1 MPFSRRTWTE
11 IDCNA
16 LLHNYET
23 IHKQT
28 AGCKI
33 MAVVKADAYGHGDIA
48 VAKVLQQ
55 AGVHWF
61 AVSNFEEALSLR
73 EQGITCPILVLGYT
87 PPENAAGLADRH
99 ITQTVYSL
107 EYAYALNEAAQA
119 AGTRI
124 NCHIKLDTGM
134 ARIGF
139 CAWKGHEEIGA
150 AQTAQAC
157 MLPGLD
163 CTGIFTHFSCADELS
178 PESTA
183 FTREQFQSFQKTVAL
198 LEKQGF
204 HFLLHHCCNSAATL
218 RFPEMYLDMVRA
230 GVILYGLSPAPEC
243 DGLANLHPVMNFYST
258 ITLVK
263 EVEAGIQV
271 SYGRTYTAPEQRK
284 LATIAVGYADGFR
297 RNFSNLGHVIV
308 HGQYAPIVGRVCM
321 DQTLIDVTG
330 IPDVTMGDRVI
341 LVGQEGNCS
350 ITFDQFAQLNG
361 TINYEEICLIGRRV
375 PRVYLKD
382 GREFGITDYL
392 LQPIEK
398 IQAEFYP

>member
-1 MPFSRRTWTE
+1 M
-11 IDCNA
+11 
-16 LLHNYET
+16 
-23 IHKQT
+23 
-28 AGCKI
+28 
-33 MAVVKADAYGHGDIA
+33 
-48 VAKVLQQ
+48 
-55 AGVHWF
+55 
-61 AVSNFEEALSLR
+61 
-73 EQGITCPILVLGYT
+73 
-87 PPENAAGLADRH
+87 
-99 ITQTVYSL
+99 
-107 EYAYALNEAAQA
+107 
-119 AGTRI
+119 
-124 NCHIKLDTGM
+124 
-134 ARIGF
+134 
-139 CAWKGHEEIGA
+139 
-150 AQTAQAC
+150 
-157 MLPGLD
+157 
-163 CTGIFTHFSCADELS
+163 
-178 PESTA
+178 
-183 FTREQFQSFQKTVAL
+183 
-198 LEKQGF
+198 
-204 HFLLHHCCNSAATL
+204 HHCCNSAATL

-230 GVILYGLSPAPEC
+230 GVILYGLSPALEC

-308 HGQYAPIVGRVCM
+308 QGQYAPIVGRVCM

-398 IQAEFYP
+398 NPSKILPLTYNKLRVAIVSKSNGEIIGHILFTKAKVGESIQLALAPLSVLPDYQRQGIGTALIKAGHKKAAELGYGYSIVLGSEKYYPKMGYLPAETYGITSPFDVPSENFMAYPLRKDIPNISGVIQYAKEFGID

>member
-1 MPFSRRTWTE
+1 M
-11 IDCNA
+11 
-16 LLHNYET
+16 
-23 IHKQT
+23 
-28 AGCKI
+28 
-33 MAVVKADAYGHGDIA
+33 
-48 VAKVLQQ
+48 
-55 AGVHWF
+55 
-61 AVSNFEEALSLR
+61 
-73 EQGITCPILVLGYT
+73 
-87 PPENAAGLADRH
+87 
-99 ITQTVYSL
+99 
-107 EYAYALNEAAQA
+107 
-119 AGTRI
+119 
-124 NCHIKLDTGM
+124 
-134 ARIGF
+134 
-139 CAWKGHEEIGA
+139 
-150 AQTAQAC
+150 
-157 MLPGLD
+157 
-163 CTGIFTHFSCADELS
+163 
-178 PESTA
+178 
-183 FTREQFQSFQKTVAL
+183 
-198 LEKQGF
+198 
-204 HFLLHHCCNSAATL
+204 
-218 RFPEMYLDMVRA
+218 
-230 GVILYGLSPAPEC
+230 
-243 DGLANLHPVMNFYST
+243 
-258 ITLVK
+258 
-263 EVEAGIQV
+263 EAGIQV